1 MKIVVL
7 KRTIPSNATRG
18 MLLVSARGSDEE
30 APSRGIQIEV
40 RDDPTGK
47 DLSDL
52 QRDPDV
58 QAAAPSIPMRL
69 IRPAK
74 IGDPVLGAPG
84 EIAWGVRAVGADT
97 SPRTGKGV
105 KVAVLDTG
113 IDRKHPAFEGIKFT
127 VKNFTG
133 GVPDDVQD
141 IDGHG
146 THCAATI
153 FGRNVDGMRIGIAPG
168 VTEAVIAKVVGEEGS
183 TLEEIAKATAWA
195 YAEEAHILS
204 ISLGIDFDSHRDSFI
219 KQGIPSPQATSL
231 ALSDYGACL
240 RLFDRLFDFMADR
253 YHIYR
258 GMLVV
263 AAAGNESSR
272 PHYRVKVAPPA
283 DAHGIISVGAVCR
296 KEDGTY
302 AVADFSNQGPQFCA
316 PGVGILSARSGGG
329 LESRDGTSMAAPHA
343 AGVAALWA
351 EAKVATASP
360 GRFRSDLVL
369 RDIEDSVKK
378 IDGFDPDDIGAGLVQ
393 AP

>member
-1 MKIVVL
+1 
-7 KRTIPSNATRG
+7 
-18 MLLVSARGSDEE
+18 
-30 APSRGIQIEV
+30 
-40 RDDPTGK
+40 
-47 DLSDL
+47 
-52 QRDPDV
+52 
-58 QAAAPSIPMRL
+58 
-69 IRPAK
+69 
-74 IGDPVLGAPG
+74 
-84 EIAWGVRAVGADT
+84 
-97 SPRTGKGV
+97 
-105 KVAVLDTG
+105 
-113 IDRKHPAFEGIKFT
+113 
-127 VKNFTG
+127 
-133 GVPDDVQD
+133 
-141 IDGHG
+141 
-146 THCAATI
+146 
-153 FGRNVDGMRIGIAPG
+153 MRIGIAPG

-253 YHIYR
+253 YHIFR

-316 PGVGILSARSGGG
+316 PGVGVLSARSGGG

-378 IDGFDPDDIGAGLVQ
+378 LAGSDPGDIGAGLVQ